1 MYKKTFNR
9 ILITYLCCLLCFI
22 LAITVIPS
30 SVIFADETENEEN
43 EETEDNT
50 DNESESAEESSEI
63 SENTDSNDD
72 SEDVSENY
80 DDDYQSQ
87 IKDLQ
92 SRQKELYQQQT
103 ELGNKIQSVKDS
115 KKKQQLLA
123 NSIDEQIYLIKEQI
137 SVCEEKIGIMKKR
150 IAQKESGISAKEAD
164 IDESLQLFRDRVK
177 AIYMTGGY
185 SDTANSLIMLLTSKS
200 VSEFL
205 TRSEFLQRIA
215 EHDSELVS
223 NLKDELSKLEDEKA
237 AVIKDKEKLEE
248 EKKGLADS
256 QKELDA
262 QLLNAQNSI
271 QDLSA
276 LQKEYEENYEEIAEL
291 NKQVQQEIA
300 DIYKNL
306 KTSSADYVGG
316 EMMWPVPGYS
326 TISCYYGWRFNHTDF
341 HTGNDITGSG
351 IHGAKVVA
359 ANTGTVI
366 FTKYCPYNGKSYGY
380 GTYII
385 VDHGGSITTLYA
397 HLSNITVEVGD
408 IVAMGEQIGN
418 VGNTGWS
425 TGAHLHFEVRIN
437 GSSVDSLSYIT

>member
-1 MYKKTFNR
+1 MNKKTFNR
-9 ILITYLCCLLCFI
+9 AFISGILCLI
-22 LAITVIPS
+22 LALTFVPS
-30 SVIFADETENEEN
+30 FTIFADETENEEISETTEES
-43 EETEDNT
+43 EETEEAEGTEEDP
-50 DNESESAEESSEI
+50 SEGSQTSEENSEA
-63 SENTDSNDD
+63 T
-72 SEDVSENY
+72 EDVTGN
-80 DDDYQSQ
+80 DDDYQNQ

-92 SRQKELYQQQT
+92 DRQKELYQQQT

-115 KKKQQLLA
+115 KKKKQLLA

-137 SVCEEKIGIMKKR
+137 AVCEEKIGIMERR
-150 IAQKESGISAKEAD
+150 IAQKETHISAKEAD

-215 EHDSELVS
+215 EHDSELVA
-223 NLKDELSKLEDEKA
+223 NLKDELAKLEDEKA
-237 AVIKDKEKLEE
+237 AVIEDKEELEE

-262 QLLNAQNSI
+262 QLVEAQSSI

-291 NKQVQQEIA
+291 NKQVQLEIA

-306 KTSSADYVGG
+306 KTSSEDYVGG
-316 EMMWPVPGYS
+316 EMMWPVPGFN
-326 TISCYYGWRFNHTDF
+326 TISCYYGWRFNNTDF
-341 HTGNDITGSG
+341 HTGNDIAGSG
-351 IHGAKVVA
+351 IYGAKVVA

-380 GTYII
+380 GTYVI
-385 VDHGGSITTLYA
+385 VDHGGGITTLYA
-397 HLSNITVEVGD
+397 HLSNISVKEGD

-425 TGAHLHFEVRIN
+425 TGAHLHFEVRID
-437 GSSVDSLSYIT
+437 GKSVDSLSYIT